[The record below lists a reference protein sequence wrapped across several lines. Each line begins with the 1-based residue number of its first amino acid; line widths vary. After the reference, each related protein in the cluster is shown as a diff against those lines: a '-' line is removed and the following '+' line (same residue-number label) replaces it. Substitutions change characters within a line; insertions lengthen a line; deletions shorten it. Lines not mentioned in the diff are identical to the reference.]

1 MTLSTGDTLPN
12 ATLLRIGADGPEQV
26 EMDTL
31 TKGRKVAIFGLPGAY
46 TGTCT
51 SAHMPSFVRNMDAL
65 KAKGVDEVICVS
77 VNDPF
82 VMNAW
87 GDATGG
93 NDAGIAMLGDASAEF
108 TRAIGMN
115 WTAEP
120 VGFYDRS
127 RRYAMY
133 AVDGVVQVL
142 NVEEGPGVCELSA
155 GETLLAAI

>member
-1 MTLSTGDTLPN
+1 MTLSKGDTLPN
-12 ATLLRIGADGPEQV
+12 ATLLRIGADGPEAV

-31 TKGRKVAIFGLPGAY
+31 TKGRNVAIFGLPGAY

-51 SAHMPSFVRNMDAL
+51 TAHMPSFIRNMDAL

-87 GDATGG
+87 GDSTGG

-120 VGFYDRS
+120 VGFFDRS
-127 RRYAMY
+127 QRYAMY

-142 NVEEGPGVCELSA
+142 HVEEGPGVCEASA
-155 GETLLAAI
+155 GESLLAAI